1 MYELLIILLAVF
13 GTIATFSLMSGTVQ
27 RVVAPTVDP
36 EIKTAWELYSSLH
49 FRDERAKREHYY
61 RMLVD
66 LMNAQHYRDVTQ
78 EFKITGRV
86 MCKIL
91 LERLESI

>member
-13 GTIATFSLMSGTVQ
+13 GTIATFSLMSSTVQ

-36 EIKTAWELYSSLH
+36 KIKAAWELYSSLH
-49 FRDERAKREHYY
+49 FRDERAKREPYS

-66 LMNAQHYRDVTQ
+66 LMNAQHYQTHKNIKTQ
-78 EFKITGRV
+78 AEPCVKYY
-86 MCKIL
+86 CKD
-91 LERLESI
+91 